1 MTQWLPSL
9 SLLATGLGLTSGM
22 KEHAA
27 AASPDRA
34 AYAATML
41 GTHGG
46 VGFHGAG
53 PSSRAPRRC
62 PRGAHRMAAP
72 PAQRPSQ

>member
-34 AYAATML
+34 ADARYPRRGRFPRGRAVVPGSAA
-41 GTHGG
+41 
-46 VGFHGAG
+46 VSAR
-53 PSSRAPRRC
+53 RAPDGC
-62 PRGAHRMAAP
+62 AACT
-72 PAQRPSQ
+72 AA